1 MVSYYVQGIFESSF
15 DESSKGQARSYCL
28 LFVPAYLVV
37 GHHFV
42 MIDLPVERLFCS
54 CTLHIIVI
62 LFLFLFC
69 LRCKCFI
76 GLQQVWFSAI
86 TFLGIQRMHLGEY
99 WIVVTLA
106 NWCTRVECKYLLRLG
121 FTLFYSQYSTINKC
135 SLFLSLFL
143 FFLLLAYSSINV
155 FSMQHLGGKCALCPT
170 LSFSI
175 YVILFLLNLWHN
187 VKRYFTNI

>member
-1 MVSYYVQGIFESSF
+1 M
-15 DESSKGQARSYCL
+15 
-28 LFVPAYLVV
+28 
-37 GHHFV
+37 
-42 MIDLPVERLFCS
+42 
-54 CTLHIIVI
+54 
-62 LFLFLFC
+62 
-69 LRCKCFI
+69 FI

-175 YVILFLLNLWHN
+175 YVILFLLCDTTFIQFSQLLGFQIHLAIQILNYQSITINIILMKWMKSYFHVELLFFCLIKSQTDFFWPVSSFLQLN
-187 VKRYFTNI
+187 YLGSRKSARY